1 VRLRHVG
8 ARLGPAAR
16 ARAARTCYACSCRTA
31 RHTPKEVK
39 SEAMIRRSLALLAAV
54 PVAGALLALSPRP
67 AEADTV
73 TLTVGTLAPAESP
86 WGKVFKVWRKAVG
99 LRTNGAVDLQFFWNG
114 QQGDEGA
121 MVGKMRTGQL
131 DGAAI
136 TANGLSM
143 IYKDILVLQLPGLY
157 RDWGKLDNA
166 RNGMRTRLDA
176 EFDRQGFK
184 VLGWG
189 DVGMA
194 HIMSKGFDVKTP
206 DDLKHKNAFF
216 IAGDP
221 IEPMFYSAVGDVT
234 PRQVSVPEILTGL
247 TANTINV
254 VNAPALAAEQL
265 QWASR
270 LDHLNTAVTGIGI
283 GALLFTSSKINS
295 LPADAQ
301 TALLE
306 SGKAAGEA
314 LTVSIRNEDN
324 AAYQRLKAR
333 MVTFEPGPTEQAAWD
348 AVFATTRSRLRGAT
362 FNAAIFD
369 EAVRLAQ

>member
-1 VRLRHVG
+1 MNRRLMTLLRV
-8 ARLGPAAR
+8 
-16 ARAARTCYACSCRTA
+16 
-31 RHTPKEVK
+31 
-39 SEAMIRRSLALLAAV
+39 SLVL
-54 PVAGALLALSPRP
+54 GALFAVRP
-67 AEADTV
+67 AHADPV

-86 WGKVFKVWRKAVG
+86 WGKVFKVWKKAVS

-131 DGAAI
+131 DGAAL

-143 IYKDILVLQLPGLY
+143 IYKDVLVLQLPGLF
-157 RDWGKLDNA
+157 RDWGKLDAA
-166 RNGMRTRLDA
+166 RGGMRSRFDT

-189 DVGMA
+189 DVGMG
-194 HIMSKGFDVKTP
+194 HMMSKGFDVKTP
-206 DDLKHKNAFF
+206 DDLKHKNTYF
-216 IAGDP
+216 ISGDP
-221 IEPMFYSAVGDVT
+221 IESMFYSVVGDVT

-247 TANTINV
+247 TAGTINV
-254 VNAPALAAEQL
+254 VDAPALAAEQL

-270 LDHLNTAVTGIGI
+270 LDHINTAVTGVGI
-283 GALLFTSSKINS
+283 GALIFASAKING

-314 LTVSIRNEDN
+314 LTQSIRNEDS
-324 AAYQRLKAR
+324 AAFNRLKAR
-333 MVTFEPGPTEQAAWD
+333 MVAYDPNPVELAAWAKVAAD
-348 AVFATTRSRLRGAT
+348 TRARLRGAT
-362 FNAAIFD
+362 FNPQVFD

>member
-1 VRLRHVG
+1 
-8 ARLGPAAR
+8 
-16 ARAARTCYACSCRTA
+16 
-31 RHTPKEVK
+31 
-39 SEAMIRRSLALLAAV
+39 MFRRCLALLLL
-54 PVAGALLALSPRP
+54 AGALVAATPRP
-67 AEADTV
+67 AHADPI

-131 DGAAI
+131 DGAAV

-143 IYKDILVLQLPGLY
+143 IYKDVLVLQLPGLY
-157 RDWGKLDNA
+157 RNWGKLDTA
-166 RNGMRTRLDA
+166 RNGMKARFDS
-176 EFDRQGFK
+176 EFDKQGFK

-194 HIMSKGFDVKTP
+194 HIMSKGFDVHTP
-206 DDLKHKNAFF
+206 DDLKHKNSFF
-216 IAGDP
+216 ISGDP
-221 IEPMFYSAVGDVT
+221 IEPMFDAAIGDIT
-234 PRQVSVPEILTGL
+234 PKQVSVPEILTGL
-247 TANTINV
+247 TAGTINV

-265 QWASR
+265 QWAAR
-270 LDHLNTAVTGIGI
+270 LDHMNSGVTGIGI
-283 GALLFTSSKINS
+283 GALLFTSAKINS

-306 SGKAAGEA
+306 SGRAAGEA
-314 LTVSIRNEDN
+314 LTVSIRNED
-324 AAYQRLKAR
+324 AAAFARLKAR
-333 MVTFEPGPTEQAAWD
+333 MVTIDPSPTEQAAWD
-348 AVFATTRSRLRGAT
+348 KIFADTRARLRGAT
-362 FNAAIFD
+362 FNAQVFD

>member
-1 VRLRHVG
+1 MLTR
-8 ARLGPAAR
+8 
-16 ARAARTCYACSCRTA
+16 
-31 RHTPKEVK
+31 
-39 SEAMIRRSLALLAAV
+39 IRRPLALLAA
-54 PVAGALLALSPRP
+54 AGALFTVSPRL

-86 WGKVFKVWRKAVG
+86 WGKVFKVWKKAVS

-131 DGAAI
+131 DGAAL

-143 IYKDILVLQLPGLY
+143 IYKDVLVLQLPGLF
-157 RDWGKLDNA
+157 RDWGKLDAA
-166 RNGMRTRLDA
+166 RGGMRSRFDT

-189 DVGMA
+189 DVGMG
-194 HIMSKGFDVKTP
+194 HMMSKGFDVKTP
-206 DDLKHKNAFF
+206 DDLKHKNTYF
-216 IAGDP
+216 ISGDP
-221 IEPMFYSAVGDVT
+221 IESMFYSVVGDVT

-247 TANTINV
+247 TAGTINV
-254 VNAPALAAEQL
+254 VDAPALAAEQL

-270 LDHLNTAVTGIGI
+270 LDHINTAVTGVGI
-283 GALLFTSSKINS
+283 GALIFASAKING

-314 LTVSIRNEDN
+314 LTQSIRNEDS
-324 AAYQRLKAR
+324 AAFNRLKAR
-333 MVTFEPGPTEQAAWD
+333 MVAYDPNPVELAAWAKVAAD
-348 AVFATTRSRLRGAT
+348 TRARLRGAT
-362 FNAAIFD
+362 FNPQVFD

>member
-1 VRLRHVG
+1 M
-8 ARLGPAAR
+8 
-16 ARAARTCYACSCRTA
+16 T
-31 RHTPKEVK
+31 
-39 SEAMIRRSLALLAAV
+39 MIRRTVALLLAVGVLLVAA
-54 PVAGALLALSPRP
+54 PKP
-67 AEADTV
+67 AFADTT

-86 WGKVFKVWRKAVG
+86 WGKVFKVWKKAVG

-131 DGAAI
+131 DGAAV
-136 TANGLSM
+136 TAIGLSM
-143 IYKDILVLQLPGLY
+143 IYKDVLVLQLPGLY

-166 RNGMRTRLDA
+166 RNGMRSRLDS
-176 EFDRQGFK
+176 EFDKQGFK

-189 DVGMA
+189 DVGIA

-206 DDLKHKNAFF
+206 DDLKHKNGFF

-221 IEPMFYSAVGDVT
+221 IEPMFLSVVGDIT

-247 TANTINV
+247 TAGTINV
-254 VNAPALAAEQL
+254 ANVPALAAEQL

-270 LDHLNTAVTGIGI
+270 LDHINTMATGIGI
-283 GALLFTSSKINS
+283 GALLFTSAKINS

-301 TALLE
+301 TALIE

-324 AAYQRLKAR
+324 AAFNRLKAR
-333 MVTFEPGPTEQAAWD
+333 MVTYEPTAGDQAAWD
-348 AVFATTRSRLRGAT
+348 KVFADTRARLRGGTFSAAT
-362 FNAAIFD
+362 FD

>member
-1 VRLRHVG
+1 ML
-8 ARLGPAAR
+8 
-16 ARAARTCYACSCRTA
+16 
-31 RHTPKEVK
+31 
-39 SEAMIRRSLALLAAV
+39 RRSLALLLV
-54 PVAGALLALSPRP
+54 PGALFALSPRP
-67 AEADTV
+67 AEADAV

-86 WGKVFKVWRKAVG
+86 WGKVFKVWKKAVA

-131 DGAAI
+131 DGAAV

-143 IYKDILVLQLPGLY
+143 IYKDVLVLQLPGLY
-157 RDWGKLDNA
+157 RDWGKLDSA
-166 RNGMRTRLDA
+166 RSGMRARFDT
-176 EFDRQGFK
+176 EFERQGFK

-221 IEPMFYSAVGDVT
+221 IEPMFYSAIGDVT

-270 LDHLNTAVTGIGI
+270 LDHMNSAVTGIGI
-283 GALLFTSSKINS
+283 GALIFTSAKIGS

-314 LTVSIRNEDN
+314 LTVSIRNEDA
-324 AAYQRLKAR
+324 AAYNRLKGR
-333 MVTFEPGPTEQAAWD
+333 MVVYDPNPTEQAAWD
-348 AVFATTRSRLRGAT
+348 KIFADTRGRLRGAT
-362 FNAAIFD
+362 FNPQAFD
-369 EAVRLAQ
+369 DAVRLSQ

>member
-1 VRLRHVG
+1 
-8 ARLGPAAR
+8 
-16 ARAARTCYACSCRTA
+16 
-31 RHTPKEVK
+31 
-39 SEAMIRRSLALLAAV
+39 MIRRTFELLAATAA
-54 PVAGALLALSPRP
+54 AGALLALTPRP
-67 AEADTV
+67 ADADTT

-86 WGKVFKVWRKAVG
+86 WGKVFKVWKKAVG
-99 LRTNGAVDLQFFWNG
+99 LRTNGALDLQFFWNG

-131 DGAAI
+131 DGAAV

-143 IYKDILVLQLPGLY
+143 IYRDVLVLQLPGLY

-166 RNGMRTRLDA
+166 RNGMRARLDS
-176 EFDRQGFK
+176 EFARQGFK

-194 HIMSKGFDVKTP
+194 HIMSKGFDVHTP
-206 DDLKHKNAFF
+206 DDLKHKNTFF

-221 IEPMFYSAVGDVT
+221 IEPMFYSVVGDVT
-234 PRQVSVPEILTGL
+234 PRQVTVPEILTGL

-254 VNAPALAAEQL
+254 VNVPALAAEQL

-270 LDHLNTAVTGIGI
+270 LDHINTAVTGIGI
-283 GALLFTSSKINS
+283 GALIFASPKING

-306 SGKAAGEA
+306 SGKAAGDA

-324 AAYQRLKAR
+324 AAFNRLKQR
-333 MVTFEPGPTEQAAWD
+333 MVAYDPTPADQAQWD
-348 AVFATTRSRLRGAT
+348 RIFADTRARLRGAT
-362 FNAAIFD
+362 FNAAVFD

>member
-1 VRLRHVG
+1 MMRS
-8 ARLGPAAR
+8 
-16 ARAARTCYACSCRTA
+16 T
-31 RHTPKEVK
+31 
-39 SEAMIRRSLALLAAV
+39 RRSLALLAA
-54 PVAGALLALSPRP
+54 AGALFAASPRL
-67 AEADTV
+67 AEADTT

-99 LRTNGAVDLQFFWNG
+99 LRTNGALDLQFFWNG

-131 DGAAI
+131 DGAAV

-143 IYKDILVLQLPGLY
+143 IYKDVLVLQLPGLY

-166 RNGMRTRLDA
+166 RNGMRSSLDA
-176 EFDRQGFK
+176 AFDKQGFK

-194 HIMSKGFDVKTP
+194 HIMSKGFDVHTP

-216 IAGDP
+216 ISGDP
-221 IEPMFYSAVGDVT
+221 IEPMFYSVVGDVT
-234 PRQVSVPEILTGL
+234 PKQVSVPEILTGL

-254 VNAPALAAEQL
+254 VNVPCLAAEQL

-270 LDHLNTAVTGIGI
+270 LDHINTAVTGIGI
-283 GALLFTSSKINS
+283 GALIFTSAKING

-306 SGKAAGEA
+306 SGKAAGDA
-314 LTVSIRNEDN
+314 LTVSIRNED
-324 AAYQRLKAR
+324 AAAFGRLKAR
-333 MVTFEPGPTEQAAWD
+333 MVAYDPTPADQAAWD
-348 AVFATTRSRLRGAT
+348 KVFADTRARLRGGT
-362 FNAAIFD
+362 FNAAVFD
-369 EAVRLAQ
+369 DAVRLAH

>member
-1 VRLRHVG
+1 MLTR
-8 ARLGPAAR
+8 
-16 ARAARTCYACSCRTA
+16 
-31 RHTPKEVK
+31 
-39 SEAMIRRSLALLAAV
+39 IRRIRRPLALLAA
-54 PVAGALLALSPRP
+54 AGALFTVSPRL

-86 WGKVFKVWRKAVG
+86 WGKVFKIWKKAVG

-131 DGAAI
+131 DGAAV
-136 TANGLSM
+136 TALGLSM
-143 IYKDILVLQLPGLY
+143 IYKDVLVLQLPGLY

-176 EFDRQGFK
+176 AFANQGFK

-206 DDLKHKNAFF
+206 DDLKHKNTFF
-216 IAGDP
+216 ISGDP
-221 IEPMFYSAVGDVT
+221 IEPMFYAAVGDVT

-254 VNAPALAAEQL
+254 VNVPALAAEQL

-270 LDHLNTAVTGIGI
+270 LDHINTAVTGVGI
-283 GALLFTSSKINS
+283 GALIFASAKING

-314 LTVSIRNEDN
+314 LTQSIRNEDS
-324 AAYQRLKAR
+324 AAFNRLKAR
-333 MVTFEPGPTEQAAWD
+333 MVAYDPNPVELAAWAKVAAD
-348 AVFATTRSRLRGAT
+348 TRARLRGAT
-362 FNAAIFD
+362 FNPQVFD